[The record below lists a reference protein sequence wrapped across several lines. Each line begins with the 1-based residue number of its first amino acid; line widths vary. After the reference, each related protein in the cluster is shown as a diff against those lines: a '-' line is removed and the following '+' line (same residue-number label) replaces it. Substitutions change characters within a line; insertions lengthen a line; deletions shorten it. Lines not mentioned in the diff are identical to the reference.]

1 AQAPTIGEFFL
12 VLLEVQDDACAT
24 FSFFDGGN
32 VELTLAFRGPVHAFA
47 GWHTGTA
54 AVYIH
59 LVGDDEGRIEAHAKL
74 ANQLGVFLG
83 VTGEVFHEVGSAGL
97 GDGAQV
103 GNDILT
109 AHADAVVFEGD
120 GRGVPVEAS
129 TDFQLG
135 AAFQQLGL
143 GQRLEAQLVG
153 GIGQIG
159 RAHV

>member
-1 AQAPTIGEFFL
+1 
-12 VLLEVQDDACAT
+12 
-24 FSFFDGGN
+24 SFFDGGN

-47 GWHTGTA
+47 GGHTGTA
-54 AVYIH
+54 AVDIH

-74 ANQLGVFLG
+74 ANQLGILLG
-83 VTGEVFHEVGSAGL
+83 VTGEVFHEVGGAGL

-103 GNDILT
+103 RNNILT

-120 GRGVPVEAS
+120 GLGVLVEAQAN
-129 TDFQLG
+129 FQLG

-153 GIGQIG
+153 GIGRVGNQLTEENFLVG
-159 RAHV
+159 VQGM